1 MAENTEDAPDFPLP
15 PASFMFLVES
25 ILMQTQMHLG
35 LMHFGEKDE
44 KTEPNLTLARHSI
57 DLLGVLQE
65 KTKGNL
71 TAEEQRLIENG
82 LTELR
87 FRFVQVS
94 EEVKRTARSVGV
106 VRDDSE
112 TRAAPP
118 PPSTEKKD
126 DRPLIITA
134 DGGKGTKT
142 E

>member
-1 MAENTEDAPDFPLP
+1 MAENTENAPDFPLP
-15 PASFMFLVES
+15 PASFAFLVES

-44 KTEPNLTLARHSI
+44 EAEPNLVLARHSI
-57 DLLGVLQE
+57 DLLAVLEE

-71 TAEEQRLIENG
+71 TTEEQRLIENG

-94 EEVKRTARSVGV
+94 DDVKK
-106 VRDDSE
+106 
-112 TRAAPP
+112 RAAPAV
-118 PPSTEKKD
+118 SSEKD
-126 DRPLIITA
+126 DGPRIITG

>member
-1 MAENTEDAPDFPLP
+1 MAENTENTPDFPLP
-15 PASFMFLVES
+15 PASFVFLVES

-44 KTEPNLTLARHSI
+44 ESEPNLALARHSI

-65 KTKGNL
+65 KTRGNL
-71 TAEEQRLIENG
+71 TPEEQRLIENG

-94 EEVKRTARSVGV
+94 EDLEKRHA
-106 VRDDSE
+106 
-112 TRAAPP
+112 RAAG
-118 PPSTEKKD
+118 SEKKD
-126 DRPLIITA
+126 DQPLIITA

>member
-1 MAENTEDAPDFPLP
+1 MADTETPRDYPIP
-15 PASFMFLVES
+15 PANFTFLVES
-25 ILMQTQMHLG
+25 ILMQTQIQLG
-35 LMHFGEKDE
+35 LLSFGEKDE
-44 KTEPNLTLARHSI
+44 KPTEPNLPLARHSI
-57 DLLGVLQE
+57 DMLAMIQE

-71 TAEEQRLIENG
+71 TVEEQRLIENG

-94 EEVKRTARSVGV
+94 DELKKRSQPQASP
-106 VRDDSE
+106 
-112 TRAAPP
+112 A
-118 PPSTEKKD
+118 EKAD

>member
-1 MAENTEDAPDFPLP
+1 MAENTEYTPDYPLP
-15 PASFMFLVES
+15 PASFVFLVES

-44 KTEPNLTLARHSI
+44 ESEPNLALARHSI
-57 DLLGVLQE
+57 DLLGMLQE
-65 KTKGNL
+65 KTRGNL

-94 EEVKRTARSVGV
+94 EDLEKRHAP
-106 VRDDSE
+106 
-112 TRAAPP
+112 AA
-118 PPSTEKKD
+118 SSDKKSNG
-126 DRPLIITA
+126 PLIVTA

>member
-1 MAENTEDAPDFPLP
+1 MAENTENAPDFPLP
-15 PASFMFLVES
+15 PASFVFLVES

-44 KTEPNLTLARHSI
+44 EAEPNLALARHSI

-65 KTKGNL
+65 KTRGNL
-71 TAEEQRLIENG
+71 TADEQRLIENG

-94 EEVKRTARSVGV
+94 QDLEQHH
-106 VRDDSE
+106 
-112 TRAAPP
+112 APAVA
-118 PPSTEKKD
+118 SEKKD

>member
-1 MAENTEDAPDFPLP
+1 MAETTNPHVP
-15 PASFMFLVES
+15 PANFLFLVES
-25 ILMQTQMHLG
+25 ILMQAQIQLG
-35 LMHFGEKDE
+35 LLTFGEKDDE
-44 KTEPNLTLARHSI
+44 ESEPNLPLARHSI

-71 TAEEQRLIENG
+71 TVEEQRLLENG

-94 EEVKRTARSVGV
+94 DELKRKKEPKPVES
-106 VRDDSE
+106 
-112 TRAAPP
+112 
-118 PPSTEKKD
+118 EKKPD
-126 DRPLIITA
+126 DGPLIITA

>member
-1 MAENTEDAPDFPLP
+1 MAENTEDTPDFPLP

-44 KTEPNLTLARHSI
+44 KYEPNLNLARHSI

-87 FRFVQVS
+87 FRYVQVS
-94 EEVKRTARSVGV
+94 DEVKKAS
-106 VRDDSE
+106 
-112 TRAAPP
+112 APP